1 LQEALNSLVR
11 DVICHILEEY
21 NVPKMTVN
29 MIKGLYEGLKCHE
42 VHEGK
47 LK

>member
-1 LQEALNSLVR
+1 LQEALNSLVG
-11 DVICHILEEY
+11 DVMFQVLEEY
-21 NVPKMTVN
+21 NVPKKTVI

-47 LK
+47 VK